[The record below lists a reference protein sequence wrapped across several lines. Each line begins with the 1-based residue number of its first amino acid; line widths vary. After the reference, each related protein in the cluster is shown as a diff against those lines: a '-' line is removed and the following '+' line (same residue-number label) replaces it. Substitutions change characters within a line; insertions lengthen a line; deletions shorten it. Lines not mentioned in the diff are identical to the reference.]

1 MSRHSH
7 KSNIV
12 SELCDKEIID
22 LYFARSEDAIKQ
34 TDIKYGKYLFSVAE
48 RIVHSNLDSEECL
61 NDTYLAAWNSMPPER
76 PAILRAFLTR
86 IMRNIATD
94 RFRQKTRKKRIPPD
108 IIDPLS
114 DFENI
119 LIDEHE
125 VQEEYILKEIGE
137 RIDQYVRSLSER
149 RMYIF
154 MARYYFS
161 RPTDE
166 IAEALG
172 VSVSTVSKELTAIK
186 IGLRQVLESEGY
198 II

>member
-1 MSRHSH
+1 MELQTKANSVMSDE
-7 KSNIV
+7 KIV
-12 SELCDKEIID
+12 D
-22 LYFARSEDAIKQ
+22 LYWQRDEQAIKE
-34 TDIKYGKYLFSVAE
+34 TDIKYKKFLLSVAMN
-48 RIVHSNLDSEECL
+48 IVHDMCDSEECL

-119 LIDEHE
+119 LIDEHDI
-125 VQEEYILKEIGE
+125 QEEYILKEIGE
-137 RIDQYVRSLSER
+137 RIDQYVRALSER